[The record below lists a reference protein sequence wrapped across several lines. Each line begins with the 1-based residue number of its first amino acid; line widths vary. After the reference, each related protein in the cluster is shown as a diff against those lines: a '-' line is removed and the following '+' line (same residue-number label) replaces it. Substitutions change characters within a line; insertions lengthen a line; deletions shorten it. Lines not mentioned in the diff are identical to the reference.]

1 MLWPGFIRLFYFHK
15 NIMKEII
22 ISTLDMARLR
32 GQIDKARSGGIKA
45 PIDLTPLSKELD
57 RARVLPPE
65 KMPPDVVT
73 MNSIVQLEY
82 VSNGKLMEVQIVY
95 PHQADSAKRKF
106 SIFAPVATALLG
118 YRKGDI
124 ISLKVP
130 SGEAELKIAEIV
142 YQPEAAGD
150 LDA

>member
-1 MLWPGFIRLFYFHK
+1 MIVAGFIPAFLFHT
-15 NIMKEII
+15 NNMKDII

-32 GQIDKARSGGIKA
+32 GQIDKARSGGINA

-57 RARVLPPE
+57 RAKVLPPE

-73 MNSIVQLEY
+73 MHSIVKLEY
-82 VSNGKLMEVQIVY
+82 VSNQKTMEVQLVY
-95 PHQADSAKRKF
+95 PHEADFTKRKF
-106 SIFAPVATALLG
+106 SIFAPMATALLG
-118 YRKGDI
+118 YSIGDI

-130 SGEAELKIAEIV
+130 SGMAEVRIIEIV

-150 LDA
+150 LEV